1 MSFRTM
7 YSETEII
14 VSPAGEKVY
23 KYIYQNSDGKLVEEQ
38 RNMYELIQ
46 SSRES
51 VNFKRSI
58 AEYGLDNDALQQNR
72 GGLYVDTTQFR
83 DDYTDF
89 VKRLQSVIDS
99 SKTAYE
105 QAVSRKGSS
114 EIGNASS
121 KASNKAVEKASEI
134 K

>member
-23 KYIYQNSDGKLVEEQ
+23 KYTYENSEGKLVEEQ

-58 AEYGLDNDALQQNR
+58 AEYGMDNDALQQNR
-72 GGLYVDTTQFR
+72 GGLYVDTTQFG
-83 DDYTDF
+83 DSYTDF
-89 VKRLQSVIDS
+89 IKRLQSVIDN

-105 QAVSRKGSS
+105 QTFARKSGA
-114 EIGNASS
+114 EVGNASS
-121 KASNKAVEKASEI
+121 KASNEAGKETIEI